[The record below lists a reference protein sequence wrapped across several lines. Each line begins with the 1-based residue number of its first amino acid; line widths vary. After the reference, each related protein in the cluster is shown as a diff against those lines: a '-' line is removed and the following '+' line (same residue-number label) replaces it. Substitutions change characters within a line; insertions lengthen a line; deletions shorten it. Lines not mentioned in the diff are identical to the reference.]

1 MSITTEVA
9 PMENENYYDR
19 KQEENRDPN
28 NLNEHLQVLSSY
40 CSMYS
45 KIIFQLSWNLDVWGI
60 FNSYDAYRLCGM
72 ILLGNMKVLEA
83 LIVRGNSPGN
93 VITPPKGVAT
103 YAYHLF
109 VDHV

>member
-45 KIIFQLSWNLDVWGI
+45 KIIFRLFIGKLS
-60 FNSYDAYRLCGM
+60 
-72 ILLGNMKVLEA
+72 
-83 LIVRGNSPGN
+83 
-93 VITPPKGVAT
+93 
-103 YAYHLF
+103 
-109 VDHV
+109 